1 MGDEP
6 DRKAHRPSSPCT
18 NARSENRE
26 SPQVPDSPSPA
37 AQSTRSPVTY
47 VEIFSSYLIADCD
60 QRAFVLK
67 AVGIE
72 HLVAHDNNRFVL
84 LVPERYAEAAIGH
97 LRSYAEE
104 SRPRPRPA
112 PLQLHRHAWI
122 GSLIYAAVMLGIA
135 YCAGANSG
143 DRDWYEAG
151 VLRHSALANGELWR
165 IVTALTLHA
174 DVGHILGN
182 LAFGV
187 PYGYF
192 AAQLLGGGRAWLSIL
207 FAAALGNLL
216 DSALMDVRQNSI
228 GASTAVFA
236 MLGLVGAYAWRR
248 GQGRF
253 NRWAHRSAP
262 LIAAV
267 ALLAFTGVGDESTDI
282 VAHLAGFAFG
292 AATGTVQAHTSSKLL
307 DRAPVQIIAGVA
319 AILSVFGAWIWA
331 FAAR

>member
-1 MGDEP
+1 M
-6 DRKAHRPSSPCT
+6 
-18 NARSENRE
+18 
-26 SPQVPDSPSPA
+26 
-37 AQSTRSPVTY
+37 TY
-47 VEIFSSYLIADCD
+47 VEIFWSYLIADCD

-72 HLVAHDNNRFVL
+72 HVVAQSDARFVL
-84 LVPERYAEAAIGH
+84 LVPEPFAERAIEQ

-104 SRPRPRPA
+104 SRPKPA
-112 PLQLHRHAWI
+112 PPPLQLHRHAWI
-122 GSLIYAAVMLGIA
+122 GSLVYAVLMLGIA
-135 YCAGANSG
+135 YCAGADVG
-143 DRDWYEAG
+143 LRDWYDAG
-151 VLRHSALANGELWR
+151 LLRHSAIANGELWR

-187 PYGYF
+187 PYGFF

-207 FAAALGNLL
+207 LAAACGNLL
-216 DSALMDVRQNSI
+216 DSALMDTRQSSI

-236 MLGLVGAYAWRR
+236 MLGIVGAYAWRR
-248 GQGRF
+248 GQSRF
-253 NRWAHRSAP
+253 NRWAHRAAP

-292 AATGTVQAHTSSKLL
+292 ILTGTVQAHLRSKHL
-307 DRAPVQIIAGVA
+307 DRMGVQVLAGAVA
-319 AILSVFGAWIWA
+319 LMSVFGAWWWA
-331 FAAR
+331 HAAT